1 MVYLNGENVNSYLR
15 TQEVGNAASIT
26 SAQPSVRRKLV
37 EMQQKLAA
45 QRDCIMDGRDI
56 GTCVLPGAQVKIY
69 LTASSGV
76 RAKRRYEEL
85 LEKGQDCDLDTI
97 RREIEERDYRDM
109 NREASP
115 LRQADDAVQVDTSD
129 MTVEEVITR
138 IMDICQE
145 RRR

>member
-1 MVYLNGENVNSYLR
+1 
-15 TQEVGNAASIT
+15 
-26 SAQPSVRRKLV
+26 
-37 EMQQKLAA
+37 
-45 QRDCIMDGRDI
+45 
-56 GTCVLPGAQVKIY
+56 
-69 LTASSGV
+69 
-76 RAKRRYEEL
+76 
-85 LEKGQDCDLDTI
+85 
-97 RREIEERDYRDM
+97 M